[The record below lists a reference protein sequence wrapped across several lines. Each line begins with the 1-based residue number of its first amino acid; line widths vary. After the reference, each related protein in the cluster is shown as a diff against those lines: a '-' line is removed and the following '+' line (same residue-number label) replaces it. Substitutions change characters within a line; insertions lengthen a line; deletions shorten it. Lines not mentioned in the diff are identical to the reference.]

1 MSEESTPHNK
11 DIDRKCQSYVPRA
24 RFKYSGPSL
33 CPWLIQ
39 IFGPQ
44 PVPWPIQIFGPQP
57 VPPWHITVQ
66 DSGPA
71 ACPMDNSKIRVTQPV
86 SMAYLKIR
94 SPAGPMAD
102 LKMQAPACPMAY
114 SNIRAPACPPW
125 QIKRFG
131 PQLVP
136 WMILRFGHQTV
147 PNGWFKDL
155 GSRLYS
161 VANSLFGLRRL
172 TSFGYR
178 ATSLVLSNI
187 PSPQVFSWTVY
198 AQIKGSVFEPF
209 GQRGGGVSFDFI
221 RL

>member
-102 LKMQAPACPMAY
+102 LKMQAPACPPWQIQY
-114 SNIRAPACPPW
+114 SGLRLSPLADSKIRAPACPMDDSKIRAPNCPQW
-125 QIKRFG
+125 LIQRFG
-131 PQLVP
+131 LKAVLRGKFIIRAPQADQF
-136 WMILRFGHQTV
+136 WI
-147 PNGWFKDL
+147 
-155 GSRLYS
+155 
-161 VANSLFGLRRL
+161 
-172 TSFGYR
+172 
-178 ATSLVLSNI
+178 
-187 PSPQVFSWTVY
+187 
-198 AQIKGSVFEPF
+198 
-209 GQRGGGVSFDFI
+209 
-221 RL
+221 